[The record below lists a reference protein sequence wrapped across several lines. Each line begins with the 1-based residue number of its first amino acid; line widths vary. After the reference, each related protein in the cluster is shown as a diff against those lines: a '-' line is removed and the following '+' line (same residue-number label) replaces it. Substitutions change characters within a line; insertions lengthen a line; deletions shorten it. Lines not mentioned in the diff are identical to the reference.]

1 MRRLTNTLFY
11 VIAIMILLFISNQ
24 AQRFGFG
31 GPFVIVPYLM
41 IVLIVISLIRT
52 WIRG

>member
-1 MRRLTNTLFY
+1 MRRLTNTLFSI
-11 VIAIMILLFISNQ
+11 VAIVILLFISNQ

-31 GPFVIVPYLM
+31 GLFTIVPYLM
-41 IVLIVISLIRT
+41 IVLIVVGLIRT

>member
-1 MRRLTNTLFY
+1 MRRLTNTLFSI
-11 VIAIMILLFISNQ
+11 VAIVVLLFISNQ

-31 GPFVIVPYLM
+31 GLFTIVPYLM
-41 IVLIVISLIRT
+41 IVLIVVGLIRT